1 MARASARPP
10 CRDYTRC
17 AFTLGKLHAGG
28 PGRRTAADREAVRYP
43 QWLEGRSEPRMLIDT
58 NKCVACA
65 NCVPVCPMG
74 AIYVDPEI
82 QRATINQDECV
93 ECGTCFRGMSQEHLN
108 PTIVRTVRKFA
119 RMFRFRFEPEP
130 DVCPTA
136 AFVMNEL
143 TMPRLVR
150 QVFSDPVVEHKST
163 GIKGRG
169 TEEVKTNDVN
179 PRVGVGEVGYTIEFG
194 RPGVGVRFRD
204 IQAMT
209 SALAKEDV
217 HFEEKNPISH
227 LMTDKSTGALRE
239 DILDEKILSGIVE
252 IKTRLDQVETVLTIV
267 EDVNR
272 EIDTVTAVGISTRCD
287 ENGEETQLAETL
299 EELGYGFERAKT
311 NMGLGRLTNLEA
323 A

>member
-1 MARASARPP
+1 
-10 CRDYTRC
+10 
-17 AFTLGKLHAGG
+17 
-28 PGRRTAADREAVRYP
+28 
-43 QWLEGRSEPRMLIDT
+43 MLIDA

-74 AIYVDPEI
+74 AIYIDPVI
-82 QRATINQDECV
+82 QRATINEDECV

-108 PTIVRTVRKFA
+108 PKLVRTVRKLA
-119 RMFRFRFEPEP
+119 RLFRFRFEPEP
-130 DVCPTA
+130 DVCPTS

-143 TMPRLVR
+143 SMPRLVR

-179 PRVGVGEVGYTIEFG
+179 PRVGMGEVGYTIEFG

-204 IQAMT
+204 IQEMT
-209 SALAKEDV
+209 MALAELDI
-217 HFEEKNPISH
+217 HFEDKNPISH
-227 LMTDKSTGALRE
+227 LMTDRSTGRLRE
-239 DILDEKILSGIVE
+239 DILNEKILSGIVE
-252 IKTRLDQVETVLTIV
+252 IKTRLDQVESVLTTV

-272 EIDTVTAVGISTRCD
+272 RIDTVTAVGISTRCD
-287 ENGEETQLAETL
+287 SDGEETELARVL
-299 EELGYGFERAKT
+299 DELGYGAERAKT

>member
-1 MARASARPP
+1 
-10 CRDYTRC
+10 
-17 AFTLGKLHAGG
+17 
-28 PGRRTAADREAVRYP
+28 
-43 QWLEGRSEPRMLIDT
+43 MLIDV

-74 AIYVDPEI
+74 AIYIDPEI

-108 PTIVRTVRKFA
+108 PTLIRSVRKLA

-136 AFVMNEL
+136 AFVMNDLE
-143 TMPRLVR
+143 MPRLVR

-204 IQAMT
+204 IQEMT
-209 SALAKEDV
+209 ISLAKLNIQ
-217 HFEEKNPISH
+217 FEAKNPISH
-227 LMTDKSTGALRE
+227 LMTDKSAGMLRE

-252 IKTRLDQVETVLTIV
+252 IKTRLDQVESVLTTV

-272 EIDTVTAVGISTRCD
+272 RIDTVTAVGISTRCD
-287 ENGEETQLAETL
+287 SDGEETQLAEIL
-299 EELGYGFERAKT
+299 EELGYGAERAKT
-311 NMGLGRLTNLEA
+311 NMGLGRLTHMEA
-323 A
+323 S